1 MILRCNYEELRALRQ
16 GAHACLAEGSGDE
29 RSPVAAPPANLADV
43 EELLPRLEGDLNIE
57 TLEEQRTV
65 AAALRTIVEGLRA
78 EMDAAVLASHPGHES
93 AVEAYFD
100 YAHALSVLGRA
111 EEMGD
116 EMEALIEVVTG
127 ERASDDVAESFLFPD

>member
-1 MILRCNYEELRALRQ
+1 MILHCNYEELRALRQ
-16 GAHACLAEGSGDE
+16 GAHACLEEGGADE
-29 RSPVAAPPANLADV
+29 RSSVAAPPVDMAEI
-43 EELLPRLEGDLNIE
+43 EELLPRLHGDLTIE

-65 AAALRTIVEGLRA
+65 TAVLRSIVECLRA
-78 EMDAAVLASHPGHES
+78 EMDAAVLASHPGHET

-127 ERASDDVAESFLFPD
+127 ESATDGVAGSFLFPD